1 MIFSFMACRITP
13 NLTQKARHMMKKM
26 VVAGL
31 AAAVMTTGAMAAKKV
46 TTTVTLSDEQL
57 DTLVFIYQEEKVAR
71 DTYITL
77 GDIYSNQTVFANIQL
92 SEQEHIDKAEGL
104 CDTYGADTSGI
115 NEQNV
120 GEFVVPVL
128 QELYDTLV
136 AQGSVSELAALN
148 VGEYVELTDID
159 DLEHAEIGMPSD
171 VVNTYENLKAGS
183 LSHLDGFRSAI
194 AAYNNR

>member
-1 MIFSFMACRITP
+1 MVRKTVMAGI
-13 NLTQKARHMMKKM
+13 
-26 VVAGL
+26 
-31 AAAVMTTGAMAAKKV
+31 AAAVMTTGAFAAKPV
-46 TTTVTLSDEQL
+46 TTTVTLTEEQL

-104 CDTYGADTSGI
+104 CETYGADTSAI
-115 NEQNV
+115 NEQEV

-136 AQGSVSELAALN
+136 AQGSQSELSALM
-148 VGEYVELTDID
+148 VGEYIEITDID
-159 DLEHAEIGMPSD
+159 DLEEAEVGMPSD
-171 VVNTYENLKAGS
+171 VVSTYENLKEGS
-183 LSHLDGFRSAI
+183 LSHLAAFRDAI
-194 AAYNNR
+194 DAYNNR

>member
-1 MIFSFMACRITP
+1 
-13 NLTQKARHMMKKM
+13 MKNTLL
-26 VVAGL
+26 AGL
-31 AAAVMTTGAMAAKKV
+31 AVAVMASSVMAAKSV
-46 TTTVTLSDEQL
+46 TSTVTLSDEQL

-77 GDIYSNQTVFANIQL
+77 GDIYSNQTVFANIQI

-115 NEQNV
+115 NENKV

-159 DLEHAEIGMPSD
+159 DLEHAEIGMPAD

-183 LSHLDGFRSAI
+183 LSHLASFRDAI
-194 AAYNNR
+194 DAYNNN

>member
-1 MIFSFMACRITP
+1 MIFSLHICKLAP
-13 NLTQKARHMMKKM
+13 KLKLKAQQMMKKM
-26 VVAGL
+26 VMAGL
-31 AAAVMTTGAMAAKKV
+31 TAAVMTTGAMAAKPV
-46 TTTVTLSDEQL
+46 TTTVTLTDEQL

-77 GDIYSNQTVFANIQL
+77 GDIYSNQTVFANIQE

-104 CDTYGADTSGI
+104 CDKYGADTSGI
-115 NEQNV
+115 NEQKV

-171 VVNTYENLKAGS
+171 VVNTYENLKEGS
-183 LSHLDGFRSAI
+183 LSHLAAFRDAI

>member
-1 MIFSFMACRITP
+1 MIFSFYICRITP
-13 NLTQKARHMMKKM
+13 KLKQKATQMMKKM
-26 VVAGL
+26 VMAGL
-31 AAAVMTTGAMAAKKV
+31 TAAVMTTGAMAAKKV
-46 TTTVTLSDEQL
+46 TLTVTMTAEQL

-77 GDIYSNQTVFANIQL
+77 GDIYSNQTVFANIQE

-104 CDTYGADTSGI
+104 CDKYGADTSGI
-115 NEQNV
+115 NEQEV

-148 VGEYVELTDID
+148 VGEYVEITDID

-183 LSHLDGFRSAI
+183 FNHLAAFRDAI
-194 AAYNNR
+194 DAYNNR

>member
-1 MIFSFMACRITP
+1 
-13 NLTQKARHMMKKM
+13 MMKKM
-26 VVAGL
+26 VMTGL
-31 AAAVMTTGAMAAKKV
+31 AAAVMTTGAMAAKAV

-148 VGEYVELTDID
+148 VGEYIELTDID

-183 LSHLDGFRSAI
+183 LSHLDGFRDAI

>member
-1 MIFSFMACRITP
+1 MI
-13 NLTQKARHMMKKM
+13 KKM
-26 VVAGL
+26 VIAGL
-31 AAAVMTTGAMAAKKV
+31 ATAVMTTSLMAAKPV
-46 TTTVTLSDEQL
+46 TSTITLTEEQL

-77 GDIYSNQTVFANIQL
+77 GNIYSNQTVFANIQV

-104 CDTYGADTSGI
+104 CDTYGADKSGI
-115 NEQNV
+115 QEQNV

-128 QELYDTLV
+128 QELYDTLI

-183 LSHLDGFRSAI
+183 LNHLAAFRDAI
-194 AAYNNR
+194 DAYNNSN

>member
-1 MIFSFMACRITP
+1 MVR
-13 NLTQKARHMMKKM
+13 KM
-26 VVAGL
+26 VMAGL
-31 AAAVMTTGAMAAKKV
+31 AAAVMTTGAFAAKPV
-46 TTTVTLSDEQL
+46 TTTVTLTEEQL

-104 CDTYGADTSGI
+104 CDTYGADTSSI
-115 NEQNV
+115 NEQEV

-136 AQGSVSELAALN
+136 AQGSQSELSALM
-148 VGEYVELTDID
+148 VGEYIEITDID
-159 DLEHAEIGMPSD
+159 DLEEAEVGMPSD
-171 VVNTYENLKAGS
+171 VVSTYENLKEGS
-183 LSHLDGFRSAI
+183 LSHLAAFRDAI
-194 AAYNNR
+194 DAYNNR

>member
-1 MIFSFMACRITP
+1 MIR
-13 NLTQKARHMMKKM
+13 KM
-26 VVAGL
+26 VMAGL
-31 AAAVMTTGAMAAKKV
+31 ATAVMTTGAFAAKSV
-46 TTTVTLSDEQL
+46 TKTVTLTDEQL

-77 GDIYSNQTVFANIQL
+77 GEMYSNQTVFANIQL

-115 NEQNV
+115 NEQQV

-136 AQGSVSELAALN
+136 AQGSQSELSALM
-148 VGEYVELTDID
+148 VGEYVEITDID

-171 VVNTYENLKAGS
+171 VVNTYENLKEGS
-183 LSHLDGFRSAI
+183 LSHLAGFRDAI
-194 AAYNNR
+194 DAYNNR

>member
-1 MIFSFMACRITP
+1 
-13 NLTQKARHMMKKM
+13 MKNILL
-26 VVAGL
+26 AGL
-31 AAAVMTTGAMAAKKV
+31 ATALLTTGAFAAKPV
-46 TTTVTLSDEQL
+46 RTTSTLTAEQL

-77 GDIYSNQTVFANIQL
+77 GNMYSNQTVFATIQL

-104 CDTYGADTSGI
+104 CDKYGADTSGI
-115 NEQNV
+115 NEKQV

-128 QELYDTLV
+128 QELYDTLI
-136 AQGSVSELAALN
+136 AQGNQSEISALM
-148 VGEYVELTDID
+148 VGEYVEITDID

-183 LSHLDGFRSAI
+183 YNHLAAFRSAI
-194 AAYNNR
+194 DAYNSSN